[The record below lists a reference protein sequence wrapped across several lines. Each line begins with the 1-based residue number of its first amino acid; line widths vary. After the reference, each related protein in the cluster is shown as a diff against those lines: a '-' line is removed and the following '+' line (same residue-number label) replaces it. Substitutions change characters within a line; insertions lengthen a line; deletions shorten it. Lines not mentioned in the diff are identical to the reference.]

1 MINNNQQSSKGVRKI
16 KWPEFIAAATLMLPI
31 TPLGGEAKVT
41 VNPQVR
47 DTQTLTRP
55 SPSNL
60 VPKIDNT
67 GTYIA
72 FMNQRLLDDTNQK
85 RKTGAKLSQTP
96 KEPPVVIP
104 QDTKTVS

>member
-1 MINNNQQSSKGVRKI
+1 MINSNSVTGGKRQI
-16 KWPEFIAAATLMLPI
+16 KWLELLAATTFMLPI

-41 VNPQVR
+41 VNPQAR
-47 DTQTLTRP
+47 DTQTLTHP

-60 VPKIDNT
+60 APTATDKT
-67 GTYIA
+67 GIYVTYISKE
-72 FMNQRLLDDTNQK
+72 FIDDTK
-85 RKTGAKLSQTP
+85 RKRETGAKLSQTP